1 MKKLGIFTLIALN
14 LLLTNNTVAVENKN
28 KKEVVI
34 TMENEDKKIVFSSKT
49 YKKLQKFSENKKE
62 VIEKLKD
69 LNEKEADKLYDEY
82 YEKNEKFCKN
92 LMQGEAFFNEYMD
105 HYASDT
111 KKKFQETKK
120 FFNKYG
126 LTVLDTQG
134 GFFLHIP
141 SNFYYNIFKNYVSN
155 EYRDYLELT
164 FKDDDT
170 EVTYMPTGIAF
181 FEYNSITPLT
191 IQEVGEKI
199 ISFRNFL
206 DKHPNTKFKKLFSVY
221 VFYILD
227 YIEFSLPYKEN
238 ENGINIPEDYYKIS
252 EKNMKEYKEFIEKHP
267 NELATKCLEYL
278 LKNYKNKK
286 SDIIEENIIR
296 IIKKEMKKEF
306 AVTELWNL

>member
-1 MKKLGIFTLIALN
+1 MI
-14 LLLTNNTVAVENKN
+14 
-28 KKEVVI
+28 
-34 TMENEDKKIVFSSKT
+34 
-49 YKKLQKFSENKKE
+49 
-62 VIEKLKD
+62 
-69 LNEKEADKLYDEY
+69 
-82 YEKNEKFCKN
+82 
-92 LMQGEAFFNEYMD
+92 
-105 HYASDT
+105 
-111 KKKFQETKK
+111 
-120 FFNKYG
+120 
-126 LTVLDTQG
+126 
-134 GFFLHIP
+134 
-141 SNFYYNIFKNYVSN
+141 N